1 MFHQRAMTRLKAVS
15 IGMCSI
21 LGRRL
26 ISLEILV
33 RIFDRIISSKKY
45 YHSSMI
51 LKTTEGKD
59 TYPMDR
65 NRWHKWEVKI
75 PQGVSCEHCILQ
87 VVNF

>member
-1 MFHQRAMTRLKAVS
+1 MFHQRAVTRLKAVS
-15 IGMCSI
+15 IGKSPHIPI
-21 LGRRL
+21 L
-26 ISLEILV
+26 SAPLELGEL
-33 RIFDRIISSKKY
+33 FESFNQKF

-65 NRWHKWEVKI
+65 NRWHKWAVKI
-75 PQGVSCEHCILQ
+75 PQGVSCDHCILQ